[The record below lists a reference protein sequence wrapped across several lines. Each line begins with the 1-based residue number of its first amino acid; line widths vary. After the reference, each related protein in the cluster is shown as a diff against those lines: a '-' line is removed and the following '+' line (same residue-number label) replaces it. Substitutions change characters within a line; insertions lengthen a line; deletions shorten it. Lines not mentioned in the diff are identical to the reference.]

1 MLSKLVKILIITAI
15 ALYCLL
21 AIADVSTGSFSVF
34 IKIIPA
40 TVLTIT
46 NAEVRFPDTKATD
59 GEKIVSNNE
68 LEGNILVTA
77 NEGGIWQM
85 KIQANGDFINK
96 NGGDNIP
103 IEHLSCRAR
112 VNNIE
117 TAEVIV
123 SAKNP
128 VVIAEGQGNADNY
141 VFGIRFFLQNLA
153 KFTGG
158 EYNTTLVLTLAAPA

>member
-40 TVLTIT
+40 TMLTIT

-59 GEKIVSNNE
+59 GDKITSSNE

-77 NEGGIWQM
+77 NEGGMWQM

-96 NGGDNIP
+96 NGDNSIP
-103 IEHLSCRAR
+103 IEHLSCRTR
-112 VNNIE
+112 VNNTE
-117 TAEVIV
+117 TAETII
-123 SAKNP
+123 SAKNST
-128 VVIAEGQGNADNY
+128 VIAEGQGNADNY
-141 VFGIRFFLQNLA
+141 AFGIRFFLRNLPQYS
-153 KFTGG
+153 GG
-158 EYNTTLVLTLAAPA
+158 EYSTVLVLTLAAPV